1 MKKLFLIL
9 SLSALGTTILAQ
21 NSDPT
26 KLVYI
31 PEGVIIGSTV
41 ANASVL
47 ANDNYKLL
55 VTGGILTERVR
66 VATKGGTFWADYV
79 FKPEY
84 KLPKLSE
91 VKDFIKRN
99 GHLQDVPSS
108 KEVNEKGIDLADT
121 QRILLQKI
129 EEQMLYILKQEER
142 INALEKKL
150 NKLSNPKKR

>member
-1 MKKLFLIL
+1 MKKLFLVL
-9 SLSALGTTILAQ
+9 CLASFATTLLAQ
-21 NSDPT
+21 NADPT
-26 KLVYI
+26 KLLYI

-41 ANASVL
+41 TNASVL
-47 ANDNYKLL
+47 ANNNYKLL

-79 FKPEY
+79 FRPEY

-91 VKDFIKRN
+91 VKQFIKLN

-108 KEVNEKGIDLADT
+108 KEVNENGLDLADT

-150 NKLSNPKKR
+150 NKISSTRKK